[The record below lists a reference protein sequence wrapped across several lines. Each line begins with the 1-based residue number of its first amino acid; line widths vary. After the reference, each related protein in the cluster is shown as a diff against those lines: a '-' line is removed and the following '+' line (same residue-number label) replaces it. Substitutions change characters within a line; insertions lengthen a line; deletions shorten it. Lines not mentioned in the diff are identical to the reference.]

1 MAGVSVYLG
10 LFWVSAATLAFE
22 VVLTRLFA
30 LAQGHHFAFM
40 AVSLALLGGGASG
53 SFLSLRPVTSAQ
65 APRRLMGG
73 AFWFTLTAPGSFWLA
88 NVLPFD
94 AYRMAVDGTQ
104 LVWLALYYLL
114 LTLPFFFSSLVVGT
128 ALVAWPEQVNRV
140 YAANLLGSGLGL
152 PLALLALAG
161 VGGPGAVFGVACLGS
176 LALIALGWGGI
187 RRSARRWPVVGLGFG
202 LCLVCAGLA
211 WRPPADIRLTPYQAL
226 SQALLYPGSR
236 IVQQTGNAFSR
247 VDIVDSP
254 GVRSAPGLSM
264 AYIGKLPRQL
274 GLTVDGQ
281 NLSPITPNPPEM
293 ARFVEYL
300 PSALAYRLRPQA
312 EVLIVEP
319 GGGLAVLTARHLGA
333 ATVIAVHSNPAVAK
347 AVHRWGGDLYRDPA
361 VTVVVDEARSYLRR
375 SELQFDLALLPLT
388 DSYRAVTAGAYALGE
403 DYRYTVEAFLELWR
417 HLRPNG
423 LLVAERWLQLPPSE
437 SLRLWGSV
445 LEAVRRSGADEPE
458 RHLIA
463 LRSMQTSLI
472 IAGRRPFTP
481 DELRQVHQ
489 FAASRQFDL
498 IWTLE
503 LQDLPLSAD
512 DTQLATRGV
521 NRYNVVRNDPYF
533 HTFVGLLRGGDA
545 ARFYAD
551 YPYAVAPPSD
561 DRPFFFHF
569 FKWQQTPV
577 VLANLGR
584 SWQPF
589 GGSGYLVLV
598 AMLGLVLLLS
608 LLLIIL
614 PLLVRRQAASEIA
627 PGVHAQGTLRSLLY
641 FLMLGLAFLLV
652 EMPLLQ
658 QFIVYLG
665 QPAYAFA
672 TVVGFL
678 LVSSGAGSRY
688 LSTRLPLRVALAGL
702 IGLIVLYPPLLSPVF
717 NATFGLPLAGR
728 VVVTGLLLTPAGLL
742 MGIPFPAGLAIVR
755 RVMPTRLPW
764 IWAVNGCA
772 SVISA
777 VLAPMLALDLGFRL
791 VLLLGAATYGL
802 ALLARPR
809 PV

>member
-1 MAGVSVYLG
+1 MAALSIYLG

-53 SFLSLRPVTSAQ
+53 SFLSLRPVTPAQ
-65 APRRLMGG
+65 APRRLMAG

-88 NVLPFD
+88 NALPFD
-94 AYRMAVDGTQ
+94 AYRIAVDGTQ
-104 LVWLALYYLL
+104 LAWLALYYLL
-114 LTLPFFFSSLVVGT
+114 LTLPLFFSSLVVGA
-128 ALVAWPEQVNRV
+128 ALVAWPEQANRM
-140 YAANLLGSGLGL
+140 YAASLLGSGSGL
-152 PLALLALAG
+152 PLALLALAV

-176 LALIALGWGGI
+176 LALIALSWGAT
-187 RRSARRWPVVGLGFG
+187 RRSPRRWPVAGLGVG

-211 WRPPADIRLTPYQAL
+211 WQPPADIRLTPYQSL

-236 IVQQTGNAFSR
+236 IVQQTWNAFSR

-254 GVRSAPGLSM
+254 GIRSAPGLSM
-264 AYIGKLPRQL
+264 AYVGKLPRQL

-281 NLSPITPNPPEM
+281 NLSPITPDPTEA

-300 PSALAYRLRPQA
+300 PPALAYRLRPQA
-312 EVLIVEP
+312 EALIVEP
-319 GGGLAVLTARHLGA
+319 GGGLAVLTARRLGA
-333 ATVIAVHSNPAVAK
+333 ATVTAVHSNPAVAE
-347 AVHRWGGDLYRDPA
+347 AVYRWGGDLYRDPL
-361 VTVVVDEARSYLRR
+361 VMVVVDEARSYLRR
-375 SELQFDLALLPLT
+375 SEGEFDLVVLPLT

-403 DYRYTVEAFLELWR
+403 DYRYTVEAFQELWR
-417 HLRPNG
+417 HLKPDG
-423 LLVAERWLQLPPSE
+423 LLAAERWLQLPPSE
-437 SLRLWGSV
+437 SLRLWGSL
-445 LEAVRRSGADEPE
+445 LEAVRRSGIAEPAQ
-458 RHLIA
+458 HLIA

-472 IAGRRPFTP
+472 IASRRSFTAN
-481 DELRQVHQ
+481 ELQQVGE
-489 FAASRQFDL
+489 FAASHQFDL
-498 IWTLE
+498 IWTPE
-503 LQDLPLSAD
+503 LQDVPLSAD
-512 DTQLATRGV
+512 DAQLAARGV
-521 NRYNVVRNDPYF
+521 NRYNVVRDDPYF
-533 HTFVGLLRGGDA
+533 HTFVGLLRTGDA
-545 ARFYAD
+545 ASFYAD
-551 YPYAVAPPSD
+551 YPYAVAPPTD

-569 FKWQQTPV
+569 FKWQQIPT

-598 AMLGLVLLLS
+598 AMLGLVLVLS
-608 LLLIIL
+608 LVLILL
-614 PLLVRRQAASEIA
+614 PLLVRRQATSEAA
-627 PGVHAQGTLRSLLY
+627 PGAQRPATLRSLLY

-678 LVSSGAGSRY
+678 LVSSGVGSRY
-688 LSTRLPLRVALAGL
+688 LSTRLPLVAALAGL
-702 IGLIVLYPPLLSPVF
+702 IGLIVLYPLLLSPVF
-717 NATFGLPLAGR
+717 NLTFGLPLIGR
-728 VVVTGLLLTPAGLL
+728 VVVTGLLLAPAGVL

-755 RVMPTRLPW
+755 RVMPARLPW

-791 VLLLGAATYGL
+791 VLLLGAAAYGL

-809 PV
+809 PA

>member
-1 MAGVSVYLG
+1 MSIYLG

-65 APRRLMGG
+65 APRRLLAG
-73 AFWFTLTAPGSFWLA
+73 ACGFTLTAPASFWLA
-88 NVLPFD
+88 NALPFD
-94 AYRMAVDGTQ
+94 AYRMAVDGAQ
-104 LVWLALYYLL
+104 LAWLALYYLL
-114 LTLPFFFSSLVVGT
+114 LTLPFFFSSLVVGA
-128 ALVAWPEQVNRV
+128 ALVAWPEQANRM
-140 YAANLLGSGLGL
+140 YAASLLGSGLGL
-152 PLALLALAG
+152 PLALLALAV

-176 LALIALGWGGI
+176 LALVALIWAGM
-187 RRSARRWPVVGLGFG
+187 RRSRWHWPVTGLGIG
-202 LCLVCAGLA
+202 LCLAWAGLS
-211 WRPPADIRLTPYQAL
+211 WWPPAAADIRLTPYQSL
-226 SQALLYPGSR
+226 SQVLLYPGSR
-236 IVQQTGNAFSR
+236 IVQQTWNAFSR

-254 GVRSAPGLSM
+254 GIRSAPGLSM
-264 AYIGKLPRQL
+264 AYLGKLPRQL

-281 NLSPITPNPPEM
+281 NLSPITPESPEA

-300 PSALAYRLRPQA
+300 PPALAYQLRPQA

-319 GGGLAVLTARHLGA
+319 GGGLAVLMARHAGA
-333 ATVIAVHSNPAVAK
+333 LAVTAVHSNPAVAE
-347 AVHRWGGDLYRDPA
+347 AVYRWGGDLYRDRA
-361 VTVVVDEARSYLRR
+361 VTLVVDEARSYLRR
-375 SELQFDLALLPLT
+375 SDAQFDLAVIPLT

-417 HLRPNG
+417 HLKPDG

-437 SLRLWGSV
+437 SLRLWGSA
-445 LEAVRRSGADEPE
+445 LEALRRAGVAEPE
-458 RHLIA
+458 LHLIA
-463 LRSMQTSLI
+463 LRTMQTSLI

-481 DELRQVHQ
+481 GELQLVRE
-489 FAASRQFDL
+489 FATSHQFDL
-498 IWTLE
+498 IWTPE
-503 LQDLPLSAD
+503 LRDVPLSAD
-512 DTQLATRGV
+512 DTQLAARGI
-521 NRYNVVRNDPYF
+521 NRYNVVRDDPYF
-533 HTFVGLLRGGDA
+533 HTFVGLLRSADT

-551 YPYAVAPPSD
+551 YPYAVAPPTD

-569 FKWQQTPV
+569 FKWQQTPA

-608 LLLIIL
+608 LVLILL
-614 PLLVRRQAASEIA
+614 PLLIRRQAAIGVA
-627 PGVHAQGTLRSLLY
+627 PGARAPGTLRNLLY

-678 LVSSGAGSRY
+678 LVSSGLGSRY
-688 LSTRLPLRVALAGL
+688 LSTRLPLGVALAGL
-702 IGLIVLYPPLLSPVF
+702 VGLIVLYPLLLAPVF
-717 NATFGLPLAGR
+717 NVSFGLPLIGR
-728 VVVTGLLLTPAGLL
+728 VVVTGLLLMPAGLL
-742 MGIPFPAGLAIVR
+742 MGIPFPAGLGIVR
-755 RVMPTRLPW
+755 RVAPGRLPW

-791 VLLLGAATYGL
+791 VLLLGAAAYGL
-802 ALLARPR
+802 AWLARPR
-809 PV
+809 AG